1 MTFNA
6 PPATVGNASATGHST
21 AGAETQKA
29 RWSFIRAGARERP
42 GVEEFIRRGFE
53 RAYGAQLARLMPTLM
68 VLKRGDQ
75 VAAAC
80 GLRPAAG
87 EPLFLE
93 TYLDA
98 PVEAT
103 LSHAAGEPIDRRD
116 IVEVGNL
123 VIARAGF
130 ARRLI
135 VHLTT
140 HLSGNGTGWVVFTAV
155 PALRNSFLRLG
166 IPLVTLAAAQAS
178 RLPAPARA
186 EWGNYY
192 QQGPIVT
199 AVRVQSAFDAVCE
212 AACTR

>member
-6 PPATVGNASATGHST
+6 PPAAVGNAPPTGHSST
-21 AGAETQKA
+21 GAEARKA
-29 RWSFIRAGARERP
+29 RWSFTGAGARERP

-53 RAYGAQLARLMPTLM
+53 RAYGARLARLMPTLM
-68 VLKRGDQ
+68 VLRRDAQ
-75 VAAAC
+75 IAAAC
-80 GLRPAAG
+80 GLRPAVG

-93 TYLDA
+93 TYIDA
-98 PVEAT
+98 PVEAA
-103 LSHAAGEPIDRRD
+103 LSHAAGEAIDRRD

-166 IPLVTLAAAQAS
+166 IPLVALATAQAS

-186 EWGNYY
+186 EWGKYY
-192 QQGPIVT
+192 EQGPIVT